1 MSNRGEGVGHMWE
14 FVNGQ
19 ELHGKLFPPVIL
31 LSGTDDAGGAGA
43 GGGGF
48 GDILPE

>member
-1 MSNRGEGVGHMWE
+1 MSNRGEGVGH
-14 FVNGQ
+14 
-19 ELHGKLFPPVIL
+19 IL

-43 GGGGF
+43 GGGGL